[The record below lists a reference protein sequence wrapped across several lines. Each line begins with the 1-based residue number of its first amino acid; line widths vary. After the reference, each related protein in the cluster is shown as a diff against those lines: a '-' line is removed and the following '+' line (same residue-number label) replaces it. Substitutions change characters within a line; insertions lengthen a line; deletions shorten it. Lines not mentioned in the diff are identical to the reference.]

1 MQNLA
6 FNKKAG
12 FNYEIL
18 EKFEAGVE
26 LYGFEVKAIRNGR
39 STLDGAYAIVRGGE
53 VFLVG
58 ATIPPYQP
66 NNTPKDYEPARGRRL
81 LLTRKEIERLA
92 EQGDKKGLTIIPLSI
107 YNKGRKIK
115 VSLGVGVGKKK
126 HDKRELIKKRES
138 EREIM
143 RTLKR
148 E

>member
-1 MQNLA
+1 MVLLEH
-6 FNKKAG
+6 KKARL
-12 FNYEIL
+12 NYELL
-18 EKFEAGVE
+18 ETYEAGIE
-26 LYGFEVKAIRNGR
+26 LLGFEVKSLRGKR
-39 STLDGAYAIVRGGE
+39 GSLEGAHVIVRGGE